1 MEKFGIKKVDG
12 MYEVAGQKYASL
24 HEAYHAAKTE
34 QNGSE
39 EFFVFF
45 RKDGTV
51 VTNA

>member
-1 MEKFGIKKVDG
+1 MEKLGIKKVDG
-12 MYEVAGQKYASL
+12 MYEVAGHKYSSL
-24 HEAYHAAKTE
+24 RDAYHAAKTE